1 MCYNILWKGGQYM
14 LKGIKIRIYPDK
26 EQEELLLSYCKDYH
40 NMKNFLVAKFKDN
53 LPNVGNNNII
63 GYKDQDLLQDYESEY
78 NCQTELLMRSVRGAI
93 VDYVS
98 GVKRF
103 YQKLSSRP
111 PKFHKY
117 DPNKQSF
124 YIIDCKYLIKNFVIQ
139 VPMRKELGQKYKST
153 ISKKI
158 PINKKYAIKEN
169 ITYLKDIRFKY
180 EKGKWYISG
189 CYDVPNVD
197 IDEEKEFLGLD
208 WGIKNFMTT
217 SESTLI
223 NYPKEIVREY
233 YRIRK
238 LSHYLDKKVKNSNNY
253 KRLKKKFDKA
263 YKRMNGLKKNFIHQ
277 ETTKL
282 ARKYHIVIEDISWNQ
297 ISKGKKRK
305 FIRRMS
311 VLAPKY
317 MFEEQLEWKCKKFG
331 SYFIKVNPKN
341 TSKTCSVCGQI
352 HDMTLNDRMMI
363 CSCGNKMDRDIN
375 AAINIKN
382 AGMNKILAEG
392 ICCTR

>member
-1 MCYNILWKGGQYM
+1 M

-26 EQEELLLSYCKDYH
+26 EQEKLLLSYCKDYH

-63 GYKDQDLLQDYESEY
+63 GYKDRDLLQEYESTY
-78 NCQTELLMRSVRGAI
+78 NCKTELLMRSVRGAI

-98 GVKRF
+98 GVTRF
-103 YQKLSSRP
+103 YQKLSSRS

-124 YIIDCKYLIKNFVIQ
+124 YIVDGRYLVKDYSIRMPI
-139 VPMRKELGQKYKST
+139 RIELAQKYKST
-153 ISKKI
+153 ISRKI
-158 PINKKYAIKEN
+158 PIDKKYVTKEN
-169 ITYLKDIRFKY
+169 LTYIKNIRFHY
-180 EKGKWYISG
+180 QKGKWYVSG
-189 CYDVPNVD
+189 CYDVPDVTINQN
-197 IDEEKEFLGLD
+197 KEFLGLD

-238 LSHYLDKKVKNSNNY
+238 LSHYLDKKVRNSNNY
-253 KRLKKKFDKA
+253 KKLKKKFDKA
-263 YKRMNGLKKNFIHQ
+263 YKRMNGLKRNFIHQ

-282 ARKYHIVIEDISWNQ
+282 ARQYHIVIEDISFQN
-297 ISKGKKRK
+297 ISKKKK

-331 SYFIKVNPKN
+331 SHFIKVSPKN
-341 TSKTCSVCGQI
+341 TSRTCSVCGQI
-352 HDMTLNDRMMI
+352 HDMKLGDRTMI

-375 AAINIKN
+375 AAINIRN
-382 AGMNKILAEG
+382 AGMNNILAES
-392 ICCTR
+392 ICCTQ

>member
-1 MCYNILWKGGQYM
+1 MR
-14 LKGIKIRIYPDK
+14 KGIKIRIYPDN
-26 EQEELLLSYCKDYH
+26 EQEKLLLSYCKDYH

-53 LPNVGNNNII
+53 LPNVGKRNII
-63 GYKDQDLLQDYESEY
+63 GYKDKDILSEY
-78 NCQTELLMRSVRGAI
+78 EIMYNCKTELPTRCIRGAI
-93 VDYVS
+93 TDYIS
-98 GVKRF
+98 GIRKF
-103 YQKLSSRP
+103 YQKICSRP

-124 YIIDCKYLIKNFVIQ
+124 YIVDGKYLVKDCSIRMPI
-139 VPMRKELGQKYKST
+139 RKELEQKYKST
-153 ISKKI
+153 ISRKI
-158 PINKKYAIKEN
+158 PIDKKYIEKEHL
-169 ITYLKDIRFKY
+169 TYIKDIRFHY
-180 EKGKWYISG
+180 EKRKWYVSG
-189 CYDVPNVD
+189 CYDVPDVSIKED
-197 IDEEKEFLGLD
+197 KEFLGLD

-253 KRLKKKFDKA
+253 KKLKKKFDKA
-263 YKRMNGLKKNFIHQ
+263 YKRMNGLKRNFIHQ

-282 ARKYHIVIEDISWNQ
+282 ARQYHIVIEDISFVH
-297 ISKGKKRK
+297 ISQGKKKK
-305 FIRRMS
+305 FIRRMN

-331 SYFIKVNPKN
+331 SYFIKVNPRN
-341 TSKTCSVCGQI
+341 TSKRCSVCGQI
-352 HDMTLNDRMMI
+352 HDITLGDRMMI

-375 AAINIKN
+375 AATNIRN
-382 AGMNKILAEG
+382 AGIHKILAES

>member
-1 MCYNILWKGGQYM
+1 M

-26 EQEELLLSYCKDYH
+26 EQEELLFSYCKDYH

-53 LPNVGNNNII
+53 LPNVGKHGII
-63 GYKDQDLLQDYESEY
+63 GYKEKELLQEYESTY
-78 NCQTELLMRSVRGAI
+78 NYKTEMLMRSVRGAI
-93 VDYVS
+93 TDYVS

-103 YQKLSSRP
+103 YHKLSSKP

-124 YIIDCKYLIKNFVIQ
+124 YIVDGKYLVKDYSIRMPI
-139 VPMRKELGQKYKST
+139 RKELEQKYKSI
-153 ISKKI
+153 ISRKI
-158 PINKKYAIKEN
+158 PIDKKYIEKEHL
-169 ITYLKDIRFKY
+169 TYIKDIRFKY
-180 EKGKWYISG
+180 EKEKWYVSG
-189 CYDVPNVD
+189 CYDVPDVD
-197 IDEEKEFLGLD
+197 IDENKEFLGLD
-208 WGIKNFMTT
+208 WGIKNFMIT

-238 LSHYLDKKVKNSNNY
+238 LSHYLDKKVRNSNNY
-253 KRLKKKFDKA
+253 KKLKKKFDKA
-263 YKRMNGLKKNFIHQ
+263 YKRMNGLKRNFIHQ

-282 ARKYHIVIEDISWNQ
+282 ARQYHIVIEDISFVQ
-297 ISKGKKRK
+297 IAQGKKKK
-305 FIRRMS
+305 FIRRMN

-331 SYFIKVNPKN
+331 SHFIKVSPKN
-341 TSKTCSVCGQI
+341 TSRTCSVCGQI
-352 HDMTLNDRMMI
+352 HDMKLGDRTMI

-375 AAINIKN
+375 AAINIRN
-382 AGMNKILAEG
+382 AGMNNILAES
-392 ICCTR
+392 ICCTQ

>member
-1 MCYNILWKGGQYM
+1 M

-26 EQEELLLSYCKDYH
+26 EQEKLLLSYCKDYH

-53 LPNVGNNNII
+53 LPNVVNNNII
-63 GYKDQDLLQDYESEY
+63 GYKDRDLLQEYESEY
-78 NCQTELLMRSVRGAI
+78 NCKTEMLIRSVRGAI
-93 VDYVS
+93 TDYVS

-103 YQKLSSRP
+103 YHKLSSKP

-124 YIIDCKYLIKNFVIQ
+124 YIVDGKYLVKDYSIRMPI
-139 VPMRKELGQKYKST
+139 RKELEQKYKSI
-153 ISKKI
+153 ISRKI
-158 PINKKYAIKEN
+158 PIDKKYIEKEHL
-169 ITYLKDIRFKY
+169 TYIKDIRFKY
-180 EKGKWYISG
+180 EKEKWYVSG
-189 CYDVPNVD
+189 CYDVPDVD
-197 IDEEKEFLGLD
+197 IDENKEFLGLD
-208 WGIKNFMTT
+208 WGIKNFMIT

-238 LSHYLDKKVKNSNNY
+238 ISHYLDKKVKNSNNY
-253 KRLKKKFDKA
+253 KKLKQKFDKA
-263 YKRMNGLKKNFIHQ
+263 YKRMNGLKRNFIHQ

-282 ARKYHIVIEDISWNQ
+282 ARQYHIVIEDISFVQ
-297 ISKGKKRK
+297 IAQGKKKK
-305 FIRRMS
+305 FIRRMN

-331 SYFIKVNPKN
+331 SHFIKVSPKN
-341 TSKTCSVCGQI
+341 TSRTCSVCGQI
-352 HDMTLNDRMMI
+352 HDMKLGDRTMI

-382 AGMNKILAEG
+382 AGMNKILAES
-392 ICCTR
+392 ICYTR

>member
-1 MCYNILWKGGQYM
+1 M

-26 EQEELLLSYCKDYH
+26 EQEKLLLSYCKDYH

-63 GYKDQDLLQDYESEY
+63 GYKDRDLLQEYESTY
-78 NCQTELLMRSVRGAI
+78 NCKTEMLIRSVRGAI
-93 VDYVS
+93 TDYVS
-98 GVKRF
+98 GVTRF
-103 YQKLSSRP
+103 YQKLSSRS

-124 YIIDCKYLIKNFVIQ
+124 YIVDGRYLVKDYSIRMPI
-139 VPMRKELGQKYKST
+139 RIELAQKYKST
-153 ISKKI
+153 ISRKI
-158 PINKKYAIKEN
+158 PIDKKYVTKEN
-169 ITYLKDIRFKY
+169 LTYIKNIRFHY
-180 EKGKWYISG
+180 QKGKWYVSG
-189 CYDVPNVD
+189 CYDVPDVTINQN
-197 IDEEKEFLGLD
+197 KEFLGLD

-238 LSHYLDKKVKNSNNY
+238 LSHYLDKKVRNSNNY
-253 KRLKKKFDKA
+253 KKLKKKFDKA
-263 YKRMNGLKKNFIHQ
+263 YKRMNGLKRNFIHQ

-282 ARKYHIVIEDISWNQ
+282 AQQYHIVIEDISWNQ

-305 FIRRMS
+305 FIRRMN

-317 MFEEQLEWKCKKFG
+317 IFEEQLEWKCKKFG
-331 SYFIKVNPKN
+331 SHFIKINPRN
-341 TSKTCSVCGQI
+341 TSRTCSVCGQI
-352 HDMTLNDRMMI
+352 HDMTLKDRVMI

-375 AAINIKN
+375 AAINIRN
-382 AGMNKILAEG
+382 VGMNKILAES

>member
-1 MCYNILWKGGQYM
+1 M
-14 LKGIKIRIYPDK
+14 LKEIKIRIYPDK
-26 EQEELLLSYCKDYH
+26 EQEKLLLSYCKDYH

-53 LPNVGNNNII
+53 LPNVGKRDIF
-63 GYKDQDLLQDYESEY
+63 GYKDKDILSEYESTY
-78 NCQTELLMRSVRGAI
+78 NCKTEMPTRCIRGAI
-93 VDYVS
+93 HDYVS
-98 GVKRF
+98 GVRRF

-124 YIIDCKYLIKNFVIQ
+124 YMVDLKYLIKDCSIH
-139 VPMRKELGQKYKST
+139 VPVKKDFRAKYKSA

-158 PINKKYAIKEN
+158 PMDKKYATKEN
-169 ITYLKDIRFKY
+169 LTYIKDIRFHY
-180 EKGKWYISG
+180 QKGKWYISG
-189 CYDVPNVD
+189 CYDVPDVD
-197 IDEEKEFLGLD
+197 IDKDKEFLGLD

-263 YKRMNGLKKNFIHQ
+263 YKRMNGLKRNFIHQ

-282 ARKYHIVIEDISWNQ
+282 ARQYHIVIEDISFQ
-297 ISKGKKRK
+297 DISKGKKRK
-305 FIRRMS
+305 FIRRTTMI
-311 VLAPKY
+311 APKY

-331 SYFIKVNPKN
+331 SHFIKVSPKN

-352 HDMTLNDRMMI
+352 HDMKLNDRMMI

-392 ICCTR
+392 ICCTQ

>member
-1 MCYNILWKGGQYM
+1 M

-53 LPNVGNNNII
+53 LPNVGKNGII
-63 GYKDQDLLQDYESEY
+63 GYKDKELLQEYESEY
-78 NCQTELLMRSVRGAI
+78 NCKTELLMRSVRGAI

-352 HDMTLNDRMMI
+352 HDMKLNDRMMI

>member
-1 MCYNILWKGGQYM
+1 M

-26 EQEELLLSYCKDYH
+26 EQEKLLLSYCKDYH

-63 GYKDQDLLQDYESEY
+63 GYKDRDLLQEYESEY
-78 NCQTELLMRSVRGAI
+78 NCKTEMLIRSVRGAI
-93 VDYVS
+93 TDYVS

-103 YQKLSSRP
+103 YHKLSSKP

-124 YIIDCKYLIKNFVIQ
+124 YIVDGKYLVKDYSIRMPI
-139 VPMRKELGQKYKST
+139 RIELAQKYKST
-153 ISKKI
+153 ISRKI
-158 PINKKYAIKEN
+158 PIDKKYVTKEN
-169 ITYLKDIRFKY
+169 LTYIKNIRFHY
-180 EKGKWYISG
+180 QKGKWYVSG
-189 CYDVPNVD
+189 CYDVPDVTINQN
-197 IDEEKEFLGLD
+197 KEFLGLD

-238 LSHYLDKKVKNSNNY
+238 ISHYLDKKVKNSNNY
-253 KRLKKKFDKA
+253 KKLKQKFDKA
-263 YKRMNGLKKNFIHQ
+263 YKRMNGLKRNFIHQ

-282 ARKYHIVIEDISWNQ
+282 ARQYHIVIEDISFVQ
-297 ISKGKKRK
+297 IAQGKKKK
-305 FIRRMS
+305 FIRRMN

-331 SYFIKVNPKN
+331 SHFIKVSPKN
-341 TSKTCSVCGQI
+341 TSRTCSVCGQI
-352 HDMTLNDRMMI
+352 HDMKLGDRTMI

-382 AGMNKILAEG
+382 AGIHKVLAES

>member
-1 MCYNILWKGGQYM
+1 MR
-14 LKGIKIRIYPDK
+14 KGIKIRIYPDN
-26 EQEELLLSYCKDYH
+26 EQEKLLLSYCKDYH

-63 GYKDQDLLQDYESEY
+63 GYKDRDLLQEYESEY
-78 NCQTELLMRSVRGAI
+78 NCETEMLIRSVRGAI
-93 VDYVS
+93 TDYVS
-98 GVKRF
+98 GVRRF
-103 YQKLSSRP
+103 YQKLSCKP

-124 YIIDCKYLIKNFVIQ
+124 YIVDGKYLVKDCSIRMPI
-139 VPMRKELGQKYKST
+139 RKELEQKYKST
-153 ISKKI
+153 ISRKI
-158 PINKKYAIKEN
+158 PIDKKYIEKEHL
-169 ITYLKDIRFKY
+169 TYIKDIRFHY
-180 EKGKWYISG
+180 EKRKWYVSG
-189 CYDVPNVD
+189 CYDVPDVSIKED
-197 IDEEKEFLGLD
+197 KEFLGLD

-253 KRLKKKFDKA
+253 KKLKKKFDKA
-263 YKRMNGLKKNFIHQ
+263 YKRMNGLKRNFIHQ

-282 ARKYHIVIEDISWNQ
+282 ARQYHIVIEDISFVH
-297 ISKGKKRK
+297 ISQGKKKK
-305 FIRRMS
+305 FIRRMN

-331 SYFIKVNPKN
+331 SYFIKVNPRN
-341 TSKTCSVCGQI
+341 TSRTCSVCGQI
-352 HDMTLNDRMMI
+352 HNMTLNDRMMI

-375 AAINIKN
+375 AATNIRN
-382 AGMNKILAEG
+382 AGIHKILAES

>member
-1 MCYNILWKGGQYM
+1 M

-26 EQEELLLSYCKDYH
+26 EQEKLLLSYCKDYH

-53 LPNVGNNNII
+53 LPNVGKNGII
-63 GYKDQDLLQDYESEY
+63 GYKDKELLQEYESEY
-78 NCQTELLMRSVRGAI
+78 NCKTELLMRSVRGAI

-263 YKRMNGLKKNFIHQ
+263 YKRMNGLKRNFIHQ

-282 ARKYHIVIEDISWNQ
+282 ARQYHIVIEDISFQ
-297 ISKGKKRK
+297 DISKGKKRK
-305 FIRRMS
+305 FIRRTTMI
-311 VLAPKY
+311 APKY

-331 SYFIKVNPKN
+331 SHFIKVSPKN
-341 TSKTCSVCGQI
+341 TSRTCSVCGQI
-352 HDMTLNDRMMI
+352 HDMKLGDRTMI

-375 AAINIKN
+375 AAINIRN
-382 AGMNKILAEG
+382 AGMNNILAES

>member
-1 MCYNILWKGGQYM
+1 M

-26 EQEELLLSYCKDYH
+26 EQEKLLLSYCKDYH

-53 LPNVGNNNII
+53 LPNVVNNNII
-63 GYKDQDLLQDYESEY
+63 GYKDRDLLQEYESEY
-78 NCQTELLMRSVRGAI
+78 NCKTELLMRSVRGAI

-98 GVKRF
+98 GVTRF
-103 YQKLSSRP
+103 YQKLSSRS

-124 YIIDCKYLIKNFVIQ
+124 YIVDRVYKISQSKINMPINMSCKN
-139 VPMRKELGQKYKST
+139 KYKT
-153 ISKKI
+153 ISRKI
-158 PINKKYAIKEN
+158 PIDRKYATKEN
-169 ITYLKDIRFKY
+169 LTYLKDIRFHY
-180 EKGKWYISG
+180 EREKWYVSG
-189 CYDVPNVD
+189 CYDVPDVTINQN
-197 IDEEKEFLGLD
+197 KEFLGLD

-223 NYPKEIVREY
+223 NYPKEVVREY

-253 KRLKKKFDKA
+253 KKLKQKFDKA

-282 ARKYHIVIEDISWNQ
+282 ARQYHIVIEDISWNQ

-352 HDMTLNDRMMI
+352 HDMTLKDRTMI

-382 AGMNKILAEG
+382 AGMNKILAES
-392 ICCTR
+392 ICYTR

>member
-1 MCYNILWKGGQYM
+1 M

-53 LPNVGNNNII
+53 LPNVGKNGII
-63 GYKDQDLLQDYESEY
+63 GYKDKELLQEYESEY
-78 NCQTELLMRSVRGAI
+78 NCKTELLMRSVRGAI

-331 SYFIKVNPKN
+331 SHFIKVNPRN
-341 TSKTCSVCGQI
+341 TSRTCSVCGQI
-352 HDMTLNDRMMI
+352 HDMKLNDRMMI

-382 AGMNKILAEG
+382 AGIHKILAES

>member
-1 MCYNILWKGGQYM
+1 M

-26 EQEELLLSYCKDYH
+26 EQEKLLLSYCKDYH

-53 LPNVGNNNII
+53 LPNVVNNNII
-63 GYKDQDLLQDYESEY
+63 GYKDRDLLQEYESEY
-78 NCQTELLMRSVRGAI
+78 NCKTEMLIRSVRGAI
-93 VDYVS
+93 TDYVS

-103 YQKLSSRP
+103 YHKLSSKP

-124 YIIDCKYLIKNFVIQ
+124 YIVDGKYLVKDYSIRMPI
-139 VPMRKELGQKYKST
+139 RKELEQKYKSI
-153 ISKKI
+153 ISRKI
-158 PINKKYAIKEN
+158 PIDKKYIEKEHL
-169 ITYLKDIRFKY
+169 TYIKDIRFKY
-180 EKGKWYISG
+180 EKEKWYVSG
-189 CYDVPNVD
+189 CYDVPDVD
-197 IDEEKEFLGLD
+197 IDENKEFLGLD
-208 WGIKNFMTT
+208 WGIKNFMIT

-238 LSHYLDKKVKNSNNY
+238 ISHYLDKKVKNSNNY
-253 KRLKKKFDKA
+253 KKLKQKFDKA
-263 YKRMNGLKKNFIHQ
+263 YKRMNGLKRNFIHQ

-282 ARKYHIVIEDISWNQ
+282 ARQYHIVIEDISFVQ
-297 ISKGKKRK
+297 IAQGKKKK
-305 FIRRMS
+305 FIRRMN

-331 SYFIKVNPKN
+331 SHFIKVSPKN

-352 HDMTLNDRMMI
+352 HDMKLNDRMMI

-382 AGMNKILAEG
+382 AGIHKILAES
-392 ICCTR
+392 ICCTQ

>member
-1 MCYNILWKGGQYM
+1 M
-14 LKGIKIRIYPDK
+14 LKGIKIQIYPDK

-63 GYKDQDLLQDYESEY
+63 GYKDRDLLQEYESTY
-78 NCQTELLMRSVRGAI
+78 NCKTELLMRSVRGAI

-98 GVKRF
+98 GVTRF
-103 YQKLSSRP
+103 YQKLSSRS

-124 YIIDCKYLIKNFVIQ
+124 YIVDGRYLVKDYSIRMPI
-139 VPMRKELGQKYKST
+139 RIELAQKYKST
-153 ISKKI
+153 ISRKI
-158 PINKKYAIKEN
+158 PIDKKYVTKEN
-169 ITYLKDIRFKY
+169 LTYIKNIRFHY
-180 EKGKWYISG
+180 QKGKWYVSG
-189 CYDVPNVD
+189 CYDVPDVTINQN
-197 IDEEKEFLGLD
+197 KEFLGLD

-238 LSHYLDKKVKNSNNY
+238 ISHYLDKKVKNSNNY
-253 KRLKKKFDKA
+253 KKLKQKFDKA
-263 YKRMNGLKKNFIHQ
+263 YKRMNGLKRNFIHQ

-282 ARKYHIVIEDISWNQ
+282 ARQYHIVIEDISFVQ
-297 ISKGKKRK
+297 IAQGKKKK
-305 FIRRMS
+305 FIRRMN

-331 SYFIKVNPKN
+331 SHFIKVSPKN
-341 TSKTCSVCGQI
+341 TSRTCSVCGQI
-352 HDMTLNDRMMI
+352 HDMKLGDRTMI

-375 AAINIKN
+375 AAINIRN
-382 AGMNKILAEG
+382 AGMNNILAES
-392 ICCTR
+392 ICCTQ

>member
-1 MCYNILWKGGQYM
+1 M
-14 LKGIKIRIYPDK
+14 LKGIKIQIYPDK

-53 LPNVGNNNII
+53 LPNVGKRNII
-63 GYKDQDLLQDYESEY
+63 GYKDKDLLSEY
-78 NCQTELLMRSVRGAI
+78 EVMYNCKTEMPTRCIRGAI
-93 VDYVS
+93 EDYVS
-98 GVKRF
+98 GAKKF
-103 YQKLSSRP
+103 YQKISSRP

-124 YIIDCKYLIKNFVIQ
+124 YIVDVLYKISNGHIPMPINRNFV
-139 VPMRKELGQKYKST
+139 QKYKT

-158 PINKKYAIKEN
+158 PINKKYATKEN
-169 ITYLKDIRFKY
+169 LTYLKDVRFHCQ
-180 EKGKWYISG
+180 KGKWYISG
-189 CYDVPNVD
+189 CYDVPDVA
-197 IDEEKEFLGLD
+197 IDNKKEFLGLD

-233 YRIRK
+233 YRIKK
-238 LSHYLDKKVKNSNNY
+238 LQYYLDKKVRNSNNY
-253 KRLKKKFDKA
+253 KKLKQKFDKA
-263 YKRMNGLKKNFIHQ
+263 YKRMNGLKRNFIHQ

-282 ARKYHIVIEDISWNQ
+282 AKQYHVVIEDISWNQ
-297 ISKGKKRK
+297 ISKDKKGKKKK

-311 VLAPKY
+311 MISPKN
-317 MFEEQLEWKCKKFG
+317 MFDEQLEWKCKKFG
-331 SYFIKVNPKN
+331 SHFIKVNPRN
-341 TSKTCSVCGQI
+341 TSRTCSVCGQM
-352 HDMTLNDRMMI
+352 HNMTLNDRMMI

-382 AGMNKILAEG
+382 AGIHKILAEG
-392 ICCTR
+392 ICCTQ

>member
-1 MCYNILWKGGQYM
+1 M
-14 LKGIKIRIYPDK
+14 LKGIKIQIYPDK
-26 EQEELLLSYCKDYH
+26 EQEKLLLSYCKDYH

-53 LPNVGNNNII
+53 LPNVGKHSII
-63 GYKDQDLLQDYESEY
+63 GYKEKDLLQEYESTY
-78 NCQTELLMRSVRGAI
+78 NCKTELPTRCIRGAI
-93 VDYVS
+93 TDYIS

-103 YQKLSSRP
+103 YQKLSSKP

-117 DPNKQSF
+117 DSNKQSF
-124 YIIDCKYLIKNFVIQ
+124 YIVDISYKISNYYITMPINRNFVKQ
-139 VPMRKELGQKYKST
+139 YKT

-158 PINKKYAIKEN
+158 PIDKKYTKKEN
-169 ITYLKDIRFKY
+169 LTYLKAIRFHY
-180 EKGKWYISG
+180 QKGKWYVSG
-189 CYDVPNVD
+189 CYDVPDVD
-197 IDEEKEFLGLD
+197 IDHTKEFLGLD

-223 NYPKEIVREY
+223 NYPKEVVREY
-233 YRIRK
+233 YRIK
-238 LSHYLDKKVKNSNNY
+238 KISHYLDKKVNNSNNY
-253 KRLKKKFDKA
+253 KKLKRKFDKA

-282 ARKYHIVIEDISWNQ
+282 ARQYHIVIEDISFQN
-297 ISKGKKRK
+297 ISKKKK

-352 HDMTLNDRMMI
+352 HDMKLNDRMMI

>member
-1 MCYNILWKGGQYM
+1 MR
-14 LKGIKIRIYPDK
+14 KGIKIRIYPDK

-40 NMKNFLVAKFKDN
+40 NTKNFLVAKFKDN
-53 LPNVGNNNII
+53 LPNVGKRNII
-63 GYKDQDLLQDYESEY
+63 GYKDKDLLSEYESTY
-78 NCQTELLMRSVRGAI
+78 NCKTEMPTRCIRGAI
-93 VDYVS
+93 EDYVS
-98 GVKRF
+98 GVRKF
-103 YQKLSSRP
+103 YQKISSKP

-124 YIIDCKYLIKNFVIQ
+124 YIVDVLYKISNCHIPMPINRNFVKQ
-139 VPMRKELGQKYKST
+139 YKT

-158 PINKKYAIKEN
+158 PINKKYATKEHL
-169 ITYLKDIRFKY
+169 TYLKDVRFHY
-180 EKGKWYISG
+180 QKGKWYISG
-189 CYDVPNVD
+189 CYDVPDVE
-197 IDEEKEFLGLD
+197 IDNNKEFLGLD

-217 SESTLI
+217 SESTFV
-223 NYPKEIVREY
+223 NYPKEVVREY

-253 KRLKKKFDKA
+253 KKLKKKFDKA
-263 YKRMNGLKKNFIHQ
+263 YKRMNGLKRNFIHQ

-282 ARKYHIVIEDISWNQ
+282 ARQYHIVIEDISFQ
-297 ISKGKKRK
+297 DISKDKKNKKKK

-311 VLAPKY
+311 ILAPKY
-317 MFEEQLEWKCKKFG
+317 LFEEQLEWKCQKFG
-331 SYFIKVNPKN
+331 SYFIKVNPRN
-341 TSKTCSVCGQI
+341 TSRTCSACGQI
-352 HDMTLNDRMMI
+352 HDMKLNDRMMI

-392 ICCTR
+392 ICCTQ

>member
-1 MCYNILWKGGQYM
+1 M

-26 EQEELLLSYCKDYH
+26 EQEELLFSYCKDYH

-53 LPNVGNNNII
+53 LPNVGKHSII
-63 GYKDQDLLQDYESEY
+63 GYKDKELLQEYESEY
-78 NCQTELLMRSVRGAI
+78 NYKTGLPTRCIRGAI
-93 VDYVS
+93 TDYIS

-103 YQKLSSRP
+103 YQKLSSKP

-117 DPNKQSF
+117 DSNKQSF
-124 YIIDCKYLIKNFVIQ
+124 YIVDISYKISNYYITMPINRNFVKQ
-139 VPMRKELGQKYKST
+139 YKT

-158 PINKKYAIKEN
+158 PMDKKYATKEN
-169 ITYLKDIRFKY
+169 LTYIKDIRFHY
-180 EKGKWYISG
+180 QKGKWYISG
-189 CYDVPNVD
+189 CYDVPDVD
-197 IDEEKEFLGLD
+197 IDKDKEFLGLD

-223 NYPKEIVREY
+223 NYPKEVVREY
-233 YRIRK
+233 YRIK
-238 LSHYLDKKVKNSNNY
+238 KISHYLDKKVNNSNNY
-253 KRLKKKFDKA
+253 KKLKRKFDKA

-282 ARKYHIVIEDISWNQ
+282 ARQYHIVIEDISFQN
-297 ISKGKKRK
+297 ISKKKK

-331 SYFIKVNPKN
+331 SHFIKVSPKN

-352 HDMTLNDRMMI
+352 HDMKLNDRMMI

-382 AGMNKILAEG
+382 AGMNKILAES
-392 ICCTR
+392 ICYTR

>member
-1 MCYNILWKGGQYM
+1 M

-53 LPNVGNNNII
+53 LPNVGKNGII
-63 GYKDQDLLQDYESEY
+63 GYKDKELLQEYESEY
-78 NCQTELLMRSVRGAI
+78 NCKTELLMRSVRGAI

-352 HDMTLNDRMMI
+352 HDMKLNDRMMI

-382 AGMNKILAEG
+382 AGIHKILAES

>member
-1 MCYNILWKGGQYM
+1 M
-14 LKGIKIRIYPDK
+14 LKGIKIRIYPDE
-26 EQEELLLSYCKDYH
+26 EQEKLLLSYCKDYH

-63 GYKDQDLLQDYESEY
+63 GDKDQDLLQDYESEY

-124 YIIDCKYLIKNFVIQ
+124 YIVDVIYKIKDSYICM
-139 VPMRKELGQKYKST
+139 PIRKTFNHKYKST
-153 ISKKI
+153 ISRKI
-158 PINKKYAIKEN
+158 PINKKYATKEN
-169 ITYLKDIRFKY
+169 LTYLKDIRFKY

-197 IDEEKEFLGLD
+197 IDNDKEFLGLD

-217 SESTLI
+217 SCKELI

-253 KRLKKKFDKA
+253 KKLKKKFDKA
-263 YKRMNGLKKNFIHQ
+263 YKRMNGLKRNFIHQ

-282 ARKYHIVIEDISWNQ
+282 ARQYHIVIEDISWNQ
-297 ISKGKKRK
+297 ISKDKKGKKRK

-311 VLAPKY
+311 MIAPKY
-317 MFEEQLEWKCKKFG
+317 MFDEQLEWKCKKFG
-331 SYFIKVNPKN
+331 SYFIKVSPKN

-352 HDMTLNDRMMI
+352 HNMTLGDRTMI

-382 AGMNKILAEG
+382 AGIHKILAEG

>member
-1 MCYNILWKGGQYM
+1 M

-26 EQEELLLSYCKDYH
+26 EQEKLLLSYCKDYH

-53 LPNVGNNNII
+53 LPNVGKHGII
-63 GYKDQDLLQDYESEY
+63 GYKEHKLLQDYESEY
-78 NCQTELLMRSVRGAI
+78 NCKTEMLMRSVRGAI
-93 VDYVS
+93 EDYVS

-103 YQKLSSRP
+103 YQKLSSKP

-124 YIIDCKYLIKNFVIQ
+124 YIVDGKYLVKDFTI
-139 VPMRKELGQKYKST
+139 PMPVRKDLRVKYKST
-153 ISKKI
+153 ISRKI
-158 PINKKYAIKEN
+158 PINKKYIEKEHL
-169 ITYLKDIRFKY
+169 TYLKDIRFKY
-180 EKGKWYISG
+180 EKGKWYVSG
-189 CYDVPNVD
+189 CYDIPDVTINQN
-197 IDEEKEFLGLD
+197 KEFLGLD

-223 NYPKEIVREY
+223 NYPKEVVREY
-233 YRIRK
+233 YRIKK
-238 LSHYLDKKVKNSNNY
+238 LQHYLDKKVKNSNNY
-253 KRLKKKFDKA
+253 KKLKKKFDKA

-282 ARKYHIVIEDISWNQ
+282 AKYYHIVIEDIPFQ
-297 ISKGKKRK
+297 DISKDKKGKKKK

-311 VLAPKY
+311 MISPKY
-317 MFEEQLEWKCKKFG
+317 IFERQLEWKCKKFG
-331 SYFIKVNPKN
+331 SHFIKVNPRN

-352 HDMTLNDRMMI
+352 HDMKLGDRTMI

-382 AGMNKILAEG
+382 AGIKILAES

>member
-1 MCYNILWKGGQYM
+1 M

-26 EQEELLLSYCKDYH
+26 EQEKLLLSYCKDYH

-63 GYKDQDLLQDYESEY
+63 GYKDRDLLQEYESTY
-78 NCQTELLMRSVRGAI
+78 NCKTELLIRSVRGAI
-93 VDYVS
+93 TDYVS

-103 YQKLSSRP
+103 YHKLSSKP

-124 YIIDCKYLIKNFVIQ
+124 YIVDGKYLVKDYSIRMPI
-139 VPMRKELGQKYKST
+139 RKELEQKYNSI
-153 ISKKI
+153 ISRKI
-158 PINKKYAIKEN
+158 PIDKKYIEKEHL
-169 ITYLKDIRFKY
+169 TYIKDIRFKY
-180 EKGKWYISG
+180 EKEKWYVSG
-189 CYDVPNVD
+189 CYDVPDVD
-197 IDEEKEFLGLD
+197 IDENKEFLGLD
-208 WGIKNFMTT
+208 WGIKNFMIT

-238 LSHYLDKKVKNSNNY
+238 ISHYLDKKVKNSNNY
-253 KRLKKKFDKA
+253 KKLKQKFDKA
-263 YKRMNGLKKNFIHQ
+263 YKRMNGLKRNFIHQ

-282 ARKYHIVIEDISWNQ
+282 ARQYHIVIEDISFVQ
-297 ISKGKKRK
+297 IAQGKKKK
-305 FIRRMS
+305 FIRRMN

-331 SYFIKVNPKN
+331 SHFIKVSPKN
-341 TSKTCSVCGQI
+341 TSRTCSVCGQI
-352 HDMTLNDRMMI
+352 YDMKLGDRTMI

-375 AAINIKN
+375 AAINIRN
-382 AGMNKILAEG
+382 AGMNNILAES
-392 ICCTR
+392 ICCTQ

>member
-53 LPNVGNNNII
+53 LPNVGKNGII
-63 GYKDQDLLQDYESEY
+63 GYKDKELLQEYESEY
-78 NCQTELLMRSVRGAI
+78 NCKTELLMRSVRGAI

-331 SYFIKVNPKN
+331 SYFIKVNHKN

-382 AGMNKILAEG
+382 AGIHKILAES

>member
-1 MCYNILWKGGQYM
+1 M

-26 EQEELLLSYCKDYH
+26 EQEKLLLSYCKDYH

-63 GYKDQDLLQDYESEY
+63 GYKDRDLLQEYESTY
-78 NCQTELLMRSVRGAI
+78 NCKTELLMRSVRGAI

-98 GVKRF
+98 GVTRF
-103 YQKLSSRP
+103 YHKLSSKP

-124 YIIDCKYLIKNFVIQ
+124 YIVDGKYLVKDYSIRMPI
-139 VPMRKELGQKYKST
+139 RKELEQKYKSI
-153 ISKKI
+153 ISRKI
-158 PINKKYAIKEN
+158 PIDKKYIEKEYL
-169 ITYLKDIRFKY
+169 TYIKDIRFKY
-180 EKGKWYISG
+180 EKEKWYVSG
-189 CYDVPNVD
+189 CYDVPDVD
-197 IDEEKEFLGLD
+197 IDENKEFLGLD
-208 WGIKNFMTT
+208 WGIKNFMIT

-238 LSHYLDKKVKNSNNY
+238 ISHYLDKKVKNSNNY
-253 KRLKKKFDKA
+253 KKLKQKFDKA
-263 YKRMNGLKKNFIHQ
+263 YKRMNGLKRNFIHQ

-282 ARKYHIVIEDISWNQ
+282 ARQYHIVIEDISFVQ
-297 ISKGKKRK
+297 IAQGKKKK
-305 FIRRMS
+305 FIRRMN

-331 SYFIKVNPKN
+331 SHFIKVSPKN
-341 TSKTCSVCGQI
+341 TSRTCSVCGQI
-352 HDMTLNDRMMI
+352 HDMKLGDRTMI

-375 AAINIKN
+375 AAINIRN
-382 AGMNKILAEG
+382 AGMNNILAES
-392 ICCTR
+392 ICCTQ

>member
-1 MCYNILWKGGQYM
+1 M

-53 LPNVGNNNII
+53 LPNVGKNGII
-63 GYKDQDLLQDYESEY
+63 GYKDKELLQEYESEY
-78 NCQTELLMRSVRGAI
+78 NCKTELLMRSVRGAI

-263 YKRMNGLKKNFIHQ
+263 YKRMNGLKKNFIHK

-282 ARKYHIVIEDISWNQ
+282 SRKYHIVIEDISWNQ

-382 AGMNKILAEG
+382 AGIHKILAES